1 MIILFL
7 GGVIVEKLYTIKEFA
22 EIMGIAVVT
31 ARLWIKQ
38 NKMSQL
44 KDLIEHFSSKTLS
57 IKNCPEDELGIGYE
71 YLIKKFADCF
81 RKKVYLCFS
90 ANSYF

>member
-38 NKMSQL
+38 NKINVVRVSRV
-44 KDLIEHFSSKTLS
+44 IR
-57 IKNCPEDELGIGYE
+57 IKESEIIRLQKGE
-71 YLIKKFADCF
+71 
-81 RKKVYLCFS
+81 
-90 ANSYF
+90 